1 MKIWLIRFACV
12 MLIMFGFLPSNAQ
25 KLSGQWS
32 GGFITRNDP
41 WGGKTEYVLEL
52 EVSGNKVSGHSY
64 TYFIIGGKRHYVIC
78 RLEGN
83 YDKGSKSVTV
93 SEVEKVKSN
102 TPPDF
107 RDLFQTHMLTY
118 LKQGDREILQGRWK
132 PYDKKEPPQG
142 GETTVERRALVK
154 VKTTQPSPPVAQKKP
169 VTASPQSTGKSVTP
183 KPETSTN
190 GNTSAGQTKTTAG
203 TTPRLQP
210 PSSGTREKVSEEKT
224 VQKSPQKSDAV
235 TTPAGPSASLRPPVS
250 DATTGLGKAEQRS
263 KKLVELIEVDE
274 PVFKV
279 ELYDNGQ
286 VDGDTISLFFNNR
299 LMVSKKRLS
308 TTPITLELRLDK
320 DLGDNE
326 LVMFAEN
333 MGSIPPNTALMV
345 VTVRDKRYEV
355 NITSTEQSNG
365 AVRFRLKE

>member
-1 MKIWLIRFACV
+1 MKSRYPKL
-12 MLIMFGFLPSNAQ
+12 LPLLMVLFCHLHVVGQS
-25 KLSGQWS
+25 LSGQWT
-32 GGFITRNDP
+32 GGFITSNDL

-52 EVSGNKVSGHSY
+52 EVKGNKVEGYSY
-64 TYFIIGGKRHYVIC
+64 TYFIIAGKRHYVIC
-78 RLEGN
+78 RLSGSF
-83 YDKGSKSVTV
+83 DKGSKSVVV

-118 LKQGDREILQGRWK
+118 LRQGDREVLQGKWK
-132 PYDKKEPPQG
+132 PYLSKEPKQG
-142 GETTVERRALVK
+142 GETNLERKALAK
-154 VKTTQPSPPVAQKKP
+154 VRTTQPSPPITQQRSGTSAQNRDEKSVKAQPGPVAQSKP
-169 VTASPQSTGKSVTP
+169 VS
-183 KPETSTN
+183 
-190 GNTSAGQTKTTAG
+190 
-203 TTPRLQP
+203 
-210 PSSGTREKVSEEKT
+210 PSSRTPVQTPGKQPSTFGTREKVGDDRT
-224 VQKSPQKSDAV
+224 VQKPQTRTEV
-235 TTPAGPSASLRPPVS
+235 VNTPPAGPLPSKTPSP
-250 DATTGLGKAEQRS
+250 DAAAANGKADQRS

-299 LMVSKKRLS
+299 LMVSRKRLS